1 MNSLSLFQIQ
11 ILKNYLLILVWQPFC
26 GGGFYFFPSDFMLQ
40 PCQLPASPWDLD
52 GFPHDQDGSP
62 QDEFPVKMS
71 SSAHCS
77 NFSSAD
83 LLVQAFLFFHPQV
96 IPCLDSE
103 CSCSFIY
110 LISSL
115 SSYYFYGL
123 DTEMGNFHV
132 SGSPGNIVHHLES
145 ATLHQLTCT
154 HSM

>member
-1 MNSLSLFQIQ
+1 MFGNLSVVAVSISFQVTSRYSLVSF
-11 ILKNYLLILVWQPFC
+11 
-26 GGGFYFFPSDFMLQ
+26 
-40 PCQLPASPWDLD
+40 QLPHGTLTAS
-52 GFPHDQDGSP
+52 HMVSQDGSP

-71 SSAHCS
+71 SSAHCY
-77 NFSSAD
+77 FSSTD
-83 LLVQAFLFFHPQV
+83 LLVEAFLFSHPQV